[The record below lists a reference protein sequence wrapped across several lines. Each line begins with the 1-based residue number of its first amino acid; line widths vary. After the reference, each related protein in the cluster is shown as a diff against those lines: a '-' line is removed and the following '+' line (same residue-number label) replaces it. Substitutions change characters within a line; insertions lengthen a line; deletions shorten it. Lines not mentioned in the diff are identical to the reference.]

1 MNFLDILK
9 NNTTIAILGTG
20 KNAGKTVAL
29 NEFINIA
36 SQNSIRIGITSIGRD
51 GERQDIV
58 TFTEKPPIFV
68 PKGTFIATA
77 EGCLQ
82 SFSTG
87 YEIIDVTPFQTA
99 MGRVVICEVVEDGYV
114 EIAGPDSNS
123 ELKRVCGF
131 MRDIGGDK
139 ILIDGALNRKTQASP
154 AVADAVVLSTGA
166 VLSRSMETAI
176 QRTKHFA
183 KMLQLQKVE
192 DDIENI
198 CREAAEGKVVS
209 FIDRNKKI
217 IKTDY
222 ATALGSAK
230 SIIGEIKA
238 EYEYVVLPG
247 TLTGSFI
254 RSMRDIVRV
263 NDIKIVVMDGTKI
276 FIDRMDYNSFDRAG
290 GKIQVIDPINLAAVT
305 VNPTSPEG
313 YSFDPVIFLDAIR
326 EDLYPIDVFDCIQ
339 GGC

>member
-1 MNFLDILK
+1 MNFLDMLK

-36 SQNSIRIGITSIGRD
+36 SENSFRLGITSIGRD

-68 PKGTFIATA
+68 PKGAFVATA
-77 EGCLQ
+77 EGCL
-82 SFSTG
+82 SGFKTG

-99 MGRVVICEVVEDGYV
+99 MGRVVICEAVENGYV

-123 ELKRVCGF
+123 ELKKVCGF
-131 MRDIGGDK
+131 MRDIGADR
-139 ILIDGALNRKTQASP
+139 ILIDGALNRKSQASP

-166 VLSRSMETAI
+166 VLSRSMEGVI
-176 QRTKHFA
+176 QRTKHYA
-183 KMLQLQKVE
+183 KLLQLEKVG

-198 CREAAEGKVVS
+198 CREAAGSGFVS
-209 FIDRNKKI
+209 FVDKNRKI

-222 ATALGSAK
+222 VTALGCAK
-230 SIIGEIKA
+230 KITGYIKP

-254 RSMRDIVRV
+254 RSMSGILKE
-263 NDIKIVVMDGTKI
+263 NNIKIVVMDGTKI
-276 FIDRMDYNSFDRAG
+276 FVDRMDYNSFKRLG
-290 GKIQVIDPINLAAVT
+290 GEILVIDPINLAAVT
-305 VNPTSPEG
+305 VNPISPDG
-313 YSFDPVIFLDAIR
+313 YSFDPVIFLEAAR
-326 EDLYPIDVFDCIQ
+326 EALYPLDVFDCMQ
-339 GGC
+339 GGS

>member
-1 MNFLDILK
+1 MNFLEILK
-9 NNTTIAILGTG
+9 NNITIGIVGTG

-36 SQNSIRIGITSIGRD
+36 SKHSIRIGLTSIGRD

-68 PKGTFIATA
+68 QKGTYIATA
-77 EGCLQ
+77 ERCL
-82 SFSTG
+82 SNFNTG

-99 MGRVVICEVVEDGYV
+99 MGRVIICEVVEDGFV
-114 EIAGPDSNS
+114 EIGGPDSNS
-123 ELKRVCGF
+123 EIKRVCGF
-131 MRDIGGDK
+131 MRDIGADR

-166 VLSRSMETAI
+166 VLSRSMEVAI
-176 QRTKHFA
+176 QKTKHFVNMLCLEKVNDNIESISRAAAA
-183 KMLQLQKVE
+183 K
-192 DDIENI
+192 
-198 CREAAEGKVVS
+198 GVVS
-209 FIDRNKKI
+209 FIDKDKRI
-217 IKTDY
+217 INTEY
-222 ATALGSAK
+222 ITALGCARQ
-230 SIIGEIKA
+230 ITRDIKP

-254 RSMRDIVRV
+254 KSIRGILKD
-263 NDIKIVVMDGTKI
+263 NNIKIVVMDGTKV
-276 FIDRMDYNSFDRAG
+276 FIDRMDYSSFQRLG
-290 GKIQVIDPINLAAVT
+290 GKIQVIDQINLAAVT

-313 YSFDPVIFLDAIR
+313 YSFDPVIFIEAIR
-326 EDLYPIDVFDCIQ
+326 EAVYPIDVFNCMI

>member
-9 NNTTIAILGTG
+9 NNTTIAIIGTG

-29 NEFINIA
+29 NEFINI
-36 SQNSIRIGITSIGRD
+36 SSENSIRIGITSIGRD

-68 PKGTFIATA
+68 PRGTFIATA

-82 SFSTG
+82 NFTTG

-99 MGRVVICEVVEDGYV
+99 MGRVVICEVIEDGYV

-131 MRDIGGDK
+131 MRDIGADR
-139 ILIDGALNRKTQASP
+139 ILIDGALNRKTQGSP

-166 VLSRSMETAI
+166 VLSRSMEAAV
-176 QRTKHFA
+176 QRTKHYA
-183 KMLQLQKVE
+183 RLLCLEKVK
-192 DDIENI
+192 DDVDGI
-198 CREAAEGKVVS
+198 CRRAAEDKVVS
-209 FIDRNKKI
+209 FIDSNKNI
-217 IKTDY
+217 VKTKY
-222 ATALGSAK
+222 TTALGYARK
-230 SIIGEIKA
+230 ITGEIKP

-254 RSMRDIVRV
+254 KSMVDIVKKS
-263 NDIKIVVMDGTKI
+263 DIKIVIMDGTKI
-276 FIDRMDYNSFDRAG
+276 FVDRMDYNSFERSG
-290 GKIQVIDPINLAAVT
+290 GRVQVIDPINLTAVT
-305 VNPTSPEG
+305 VNPTSTEG
-313 YSFDPVIFLDAIR
+313 YSFDPVIFLEAIR
-326 EDLYPIDVFDCIQ
+326 EALYPIEAFDCMQ

>member
-9 NNTTIAILGTG
+9 NNTTIAIVGTS

-36 SQNSIRIGITSIGRD
+36 SKHSIRIGITSIGRD

-68 PKGTFIATA
+68 PKGTFVATA
-77 EGCLQ
+77 EGCL
-82 SFSTG
+82 SNFNTG

-99 MGRVVICEVVEDGYV
+99 MGRVIICEVVEDGCV

-123 ELKRVCGF
+123 EIKRVCGF
-131 MRDIGGDK
+131 MRDIGADR

-166 VLSRSMETAI
+166 VLSRSMEVAI
-176 QRTKHFA
+176 QKTQHYA
-183 KMLQLQKVE
+183 KMLCLEKVS
-192 DDIENI
+192 DDIEEI
-198 CREAAEGKVVS
+198 CREAASMGVVS
-209 FIDRNKKI
+209 FIDNDKRIVNTKYI
-217 IKTDY
+217 
-222 ATALGSAK
+222 TALGCAK
-230 SIIGEIKA
+230 QIIGEIKPNF
-238 EYEYVVLPG
+238 EYVVLPG

-254 RSMRDIVRV
+254 RSIKDILED
-263 NDIKIVVMDGTKI
+263 NNIKIVVMDGTKI
-276 FIDRMDYNSFDRAG
+276 FVNAMDYKLFERLG
-290 GKIQVIDPINLAAVT
+290 GKIQVVDPINLAAVT
-305 VNPTSPEG
+305 VNPYSPEG
-313 YSFDPVIFLDAIR
+313 YYFDPVIFIEAIR
-326 EDLYPIDVFDCIQ
+326 EALYPIDVFDCMQ